1 MTKIQYAASPSPPQ
15 DKYRSQV
22 EHKLF
27 NLILDMSVKG
37 RDEFRRG
44 MASAVMEWIE
54 AGVLRGQRATS
65 LEDITSEDHIQG
77 DCRLTRLQLCELQ
90 ETRMSLEIVRRLQYL
105 VQTDGS
111 SKRTR
116 GSIGIDLVS
125 GDWLNLG
132 TQIKF
137 TCFLSRITNY

>member
-1 MTKIQYAASPSPPQ
+1 
-15 DKYRSQV
+15 
-22 EHKLF
+22 
-27 NLILDMSVKG
+27 
-37 RDEFRRG
+37 
-44 MASAVMEWIE
+44 MAFAVTEWIE
-54 AGVLRGQRATS
+54 AGILQGQITTS
-65 LEDITSEDHIQG
+65 LEGTTHDVIG
-77 DCRLTRLQLCELQ
+77 DCRLARLQLCEHQ
-90 ETRMSLEIVRRLQYL
+90 ETKISLEIVRRLQYL